1 MTQSSLV
8 SLKEKNSRNMAPTD
22 SFEIQ
27 AVFEVVVF
35 PYDGY
40 YVPQIFI

>member
-8 SLKEKNSRNMAPTD
+8 SLKKKNSRNTAPMD

-27 AVFEVVVF
+27 AVFKIMVF

-40 YVPQIFI
+40 YIPQIFM